1 MSRVVLVT
9 GCSTGIGLTTAVAF
23 ARRGDRVYASMR
35 ALARGDELRRLV
47 DAERL
52 DVELIQLDVTEDVS
66 VRSAVG
72 QIFAKEGRLDVVVNN
87 AGVGPFAPIERSTD
101 EEWRSTIDTNL
112 LGPMRVTRAALPSMR
127 TNGGGVVIT
136 ISSVAGRLPPVPTQ
150 GAYAASKFGLEAL
163 SDVLRMEVA
172 SFGVQVVVIQPGFF
186 KTGIEERA
194 GQQAAERE
202 RREHG
207 HDDEQLDQRETGR
220 AQRSRA

>member
-136 ISSVAGRLPPVPTQ
+136 ISSVAGRLPQAQVR
-150 GAYAASKFGLEAL
+150 AGLEA
-163 SDVLRMEVA
+163 VGHGE
-172 SFGVQVVVIQPGFF
+172 G
-186 KTGIEERA
+186 RA
-194 GQQAAERE
+194 GRPHELQRVRPDRAGFGLTQIDEPACRPC
-202 RREHG
+202 RRGPGPRPAGPEG
-207 HDDEQLDQRETGR
+207 ACAPARRRRGWR
-220 AQRSRA
+220 